1 MKRIAL
7 IGAGI
12 AGMTAAYLLS
22 RRHEVFL
29 FEREPRLGGHTHTIR
44 VPSAHGEVA
53 LDTGFLVHNDHT
65 YPNLVRLFAE
75 LKVATRPSD
84 MSFSVTC
91 PSTGL
96 EYSSRGAVGFFAQR
110 RNVARLDHYRL
121 MRDIVR
127 FNREAPK
134 VLHAPGAE
142 AWTLGAFIERE
153 RYSKVFT
160 SQYLVPMTSAIWS
173 ASVESMA
180 AFPVQTLVR
189 FLQNHGMLSVASPI
203 QWRVVK
209 GGSDSYI
216 APMLAHMAERIR
228 LDARLQSVSRSDR
241 GVTITFAD
249 RPAADFD
256 DVVFACHGDQVL
268 PLLVDP
274 TAAEREILG
283 CFATTVNE
291 TVLHTDAGVLP
302 KSPRARASW
311 NYLLGGD
318 PEQPPSVTYDLNR
331 LQGIPGCTTY
341 CVTLNPRRPLDA
353 SKVIRR
359 LKYRHPQFTR
369 ASIAAQ
375 ARWTEVSGVNHTH
388 YCGAYWRYGFHE
400 DGVVSA
406 QRVAA
411 DLGVRW

>member
-1 MKRIAL
+1 M
-7 IGAGI
+7 
-12 AGMTAAYLLS
+12 
-22 RRHEVFL
+22 
-29 FEREPRLGGHTHTIR
+29 
-44 VPSAHGEVA
+44 
-53 LDTGFLVHNDHT
+53 
-65 YPNLVRLFAE
+65 
-75 LKVATRPSD
+75 
-84 MSFSVTC
+84 
-91 PSTGL
+91 
-96 EYSSRGAVGFFAQR
+96 
-110 RNVARLDHYRL
+110 
-121 MRDIVR
+121 
-127 FNREAPK
+127 
-134 VLHAPGAE
+134 LHAPGAE
-142 AWTLGAFIERE
+142 DWTLGAFIERE
-153 RYSKVFT
+153 RYGKVFT

-189 FLQNHGMLSVASPI
+189 FMQNHGMLSVASPI

-228 LDARLQSVSRSDR
+228 LDARIQSVSRSDR

-268 PLLVDP
+268 PLLVDA

-291 TVLHTDAGVLP
+291 TVLHTDTRVLP
-302 KSPRARASW
+302 QSPRARASW

-341 CVTLNPRRPLDA
+341 CVTLNPRRPLDG

-359 LKYRHPQFTR
+359 LEYRHPQFTR

-375 ARWTEVSGVNHTH
+375 ARWNEVSGVNHTH